1 MVDRPGGA
9 TSTPRADTTP
19 ANGDAGGPPRSD
31 GGFGNTLDQAQG
43 APQENNALDLNSLS
57 PEFQKMFME
66 ALAQLLSGA
75 GGGGGGGPAG
85 GGGNSGSGSGDGISL
100 EDIMKLLS
108 MFAQADQQASNQ
120 AQGQG
125 AGTDTGSGQQPQPT
139 AA

>member
-9 TSTPRADTTP
+9 TSTARADTTP

-31 GGFGNTLDQAQG
+31 GGFGNALDQAQG
-43 APQENNALDLNSLS
+43 TPQEKGALEDLFNSLS
-57 PEFQKMFME
+57 PAFQKMFMD

-75 GGGGGGGPAG
+75 GGGGGPAG

-108 MFAQADQQASNQ
+108 VFAQADQQASNQ

>member
-9 TSTPRADTTP
+9 TSTARTDTTP

-43 APQENNALDLNSLS
+43 TPQEKNNALEDLFNSLS
-57 PEFQKMFME
+57 PEFKKMFME

-75 GGGGGGGPAG
+75 GGGGGPAG

-108 MFAQADQQASNQ
+108 IAQADQQASNQ

-125 AGTDTGSGQQPQPT
+125 AGTDTGSGQQSQPT